1 MPRYTHRQR
10 LAGGKFADPDAPPL
24 PFDAFV
30 AALLEWAAWWNTS
43 HRSPALGGKT
53 PLQAWRADPTP
64 LVDVPKEALATF
76 GLEDD
81 GRTYTLTTSGIR
93 WNRRDYVA
101 DWMVGRAGDKV
112 TVRHLPHYDE
122 EIEVFDATTGRH
134 LGPAFLAEAASH
146 EQFKAVRS
154 ARNAAARRLRADL
167 WLRASQGTAFVDR
180 FRSQLSISRLVNVE
194 EK

>member
-1 MPRYTHRQR
+1 MFLVTLPRYTHRQR
-10 LAGGKFADPDAPPL
+10 LAGGKLAGPDAPPL

-30 AALLEWAAWWNTS
+30 AALLGWAAWWNTS
-43 HRSPALGGKT
+43 HRSPALSGKT

-112 TVRHLPHYDE
+112 TARYLPHHDE
-122 EIEVFDATTGRH
+122 ETEVFGATTGRH
-134 LGPAFLAEAASH
+134 LGLAFLAEAASR
-146 EQFKAVRS
+146 EQFNELVRDS
-154 ARNAAARRLRADL
+154 
-167 WLRASQGTAFVDR
+167 G
-180 FRSQLSISRLVNVE
+180 
-194 EK
+194 